1 MRCKDPAPLWVGPE
15 PVAHSCI
22 QEFFIVSQPSLFA
35 CPGKVCL
42 FGEKIYTPG
51 QSWHPYLEP
60 QGTIYCVRCTCS
72 ENGHVNCYRLRCPPL
87 HCSQP
92 VMEPQQC
99 CPRCVDPRVP
109 SGLRV
114 PLKSCQ
120 LNETTYQHGE
130 IFGAQELFPAR
141 LSNQCV
147 LCSCIEGH
155 TYCGL
160 MTCPE
165 PRCPITLPLP
175 DSCCQ
180 TCKDRTTESST
191 EENLTQR
198 QQHGER
204 HSQDPCSA
212 RRDPS
217 TPAPT
222 SLSSPLGFI
231 PRHFQSIAMGSTTI
245 KIILKEKHKKACIH
259 NGKTYSHGE
268 VWHPT
273 VLSFGPMPC
282 ILCTCMDGYQDC
294 HRVTCPTQYPC
305 SQPKK
310 VAGKCCKI
318 CPEDEVDDDHSEV
331 IATRCP
337 KVPGQFHVYTLV
349 SPSPDSLHRFV
360 LEHEASDQV
369 EMYIWKLVKGIY
381 HLVQI
386 KRVRKQDFQKEA
398 QNFRLLTGTHEGYW
412 TVFLAQT
419 PELKVTASPD
429 KVTKTL

>member
-1 MRCKDPAPLWVGPE
+1 MGQGRMVPGVR
-15 PVAHSCI
+15 I
-22 QEFFIVSQPSLFA
+22 IPSLLGLVMFWLPLDSQA
-35 CPGKVCL
+35 LSRSGKVCL

-99 CPRCVDPRVP
+99 CPRCVDPHVP

-130 IFGAQELFPAR
+130 IFSAQELFPAR

-165 PRCPITLPLP
+165 PSCPTTLPLP

-191 EENLTQR
+191 EENLTQL
-198 QQHGER
+198 QHGER
-204 HSQDPCSA
+204 HSQDPCSE
-212 RRDPS
+212 RRGPS

-231 PRHFQSIAMGSTTI
+231 PRHFQSVGMGSTTI
-245 KIILKEKHKKACIH
+245 KIILKEKHKK
-259 NGKTYSHGE
+259 
-268 VWHPT
+268 
-273 VLSFGPMPC
+273 
-282 ILCTCMDGYQDC
+282 
-294 HRVTCPTQYPC
+294 
-305 SQPKK
+305 
-310 VAGKCCKI
+310 
-318 CPEDEVDDDHSEV
+318 
-331 IATRCP
+331 
-337 KVPGQFHVYTLV
+337 
-349 SPSPDSLHRFV
+349 SLHTQWEDILPWGGVAPHCALLWPHALHPVHMYRWLPGLPPCDLPHPISLQSTQESGWEV
-360 LEHEASDQV
+360 L
-369 EMYIWKLVKGIY
+369 
-381 HLVQI
+381 
-386 KRVRKQDFQKEA
+386 QDLP
-398 QNFRLLTGTHEGYW
+398 RGRGGR
-412 TVFLAQT
+412 
-419 PELKVTASPD
+419 
-429 KVTKTL
+429 

>member
-1 MRCKDPAPLWVGPE
+1 MVPGVRIFSSLLGLVMLWFPLD
-15 PVAHSCI
+15 
-22 QEFFIVSQPSLFA
+22 SQA
-35 CPGKVCL
+35 RARPGKVCL

-60 QGTIYCVRCTCS
+60 QGTIYCVRCTCTES
-72 ENGHVNCYRLRCPPL
+72 GHVNCYRLRCPPL
-87 HCSQP
+87 RCSQP
-92 VMEPQQC
+92 VVEPQQC
-99 CPRCVDPRVP
+99 CPRCVADLPCSGTTRPFPPSSTSGVTSRLFVPRERGSPGPQGCSTEFISSLVC
-109 SGLRV
+109 SV
-114 PLKSCQ
+114 CQ
-120 LNETTYQHGE
+120 
-130 IFGAQELFPAR
+130 
-141 LSNQCV
+141 
-147 LCSCIEGH
+147 EGH

-160 MTCPE
+160 MTCPD
-165 PRCPITLPLP
+165 PGCPTPLPLP

-180 TCKDRTTESST
+180 TRKDRTSESST
-191 EENLTQR
+191 EEDLAQL
-198 QQHGER
+198 QPGER
-204 HSQDPCSA
+204 QDPHLEEGK
-212 RRDPS
+212 RRVPS

-222 SLSSPLGFI
+222 SLSFPLGFI
-231 PRHFQSIAMGSTTI
+231 PRYFRPMGTGSTTV
-245 KIILKEKHKKACIH
+245 KIILKEKHKKACTH

-282 ILCTCMDGYQDC
+282 ILCTCVDGEQDC

-310 VAGKCCKI
+310 MAGKCCKI
-318 CPEDEVDDDHSEV
+318 CPDEADADHSEV
-331 IATRCP
+331 ISTKCP
-337 KVPGQFHVYTLV
+337 KVPGQVSVYTLV
-349 SPSPDSLHRFV
+349 SPSPDGLHRFV

-369 EMYIWKLVKGIY
+369 ETYIWKLVKGIF

-412 TVFLAQT
+412 TIFLAQT

-429 KVTKTL
+429 KATKTL

>member
-1 MRCKDPAPLWVGPE
+1 MVPGVRILSSLLGLVMFWFPLD
-15 PVAHSCI
+15 
-22 QEFFIVSQPSLFA
+22 SQA
-35 CPGKVCL
+35 RARPGKVCL

-60 QGTIYCVRCTCS
+60 QGTIYCVRCTCT
-72 ENGHVNCYRLRCPPL
+72 EIGHVNCYRLRCPRL

-99 CPRCVDPRVP
+99 CPRCVDPHLP
-109 SGLRV
+109 SGIRA

-130 IFGAQELFPAR
+130 IFSAQELIPTR

-165 PRCPITLPLP
+165 PSCPTPFPLP

-180 TCKDRTTESST
+180 TCKDRTSESST
-191 EENLTQR
+191 EDLTQV
-198 QQHGER
+198 QHGER
-204 HSQDPCSA
+204 QDPCPEDGK
-212 RRDPS
+212 RRGPS

-231 PRHFQSIAMGSTTI
+231 PRYFRPMGTGSTTI
-245 KIILKEKHKKACIH
+245 KIILKEKHKKACTH

-282 ILCTCMDGYQDC
+282 ILCTCVDGYQDC

-318 CPEDEVDDDHSEV
+318 CPEEEADADHSEV
-331 IATRCP
+331 FSTKCP
-337 KVPGQFHVYTLV
+337 KVPGQVSVYTLV
-349 SPSPDSLHRFV
+349 SPSPAPSPDTLHRFV

-369 EMYIWKLVKGIY
+369 EIYIWKLVKGIF

>member
-1 MRCKDPAPLWVGPE
+1 
-15 PVAHSCI
+15 
-22 QEFFIVSQPSLFA
+22 
-35 CPGKVCL
+35 
-42 FGEKIYTPG
+42 
-51 QSWHPYLEP
+51 
-60 QGTIYCVRCTCS
+60 
-72 ENGHVNCYRLRCPPL
+72 
-87 HCSQP
+87 
-92 VMEPQQC
+92 MEPQQC
-99 CPRCVDPRVP
+99 CPRCVDPHVP
-109 SGLRV
+109 SGLRA
-114 PLKSCQ
+114 PLKSCL

-130 IFGAQELFPAR
+130 IFSAQELVPAR
-141 LSNQCV
+141 QPNQCV

-165 PRCPITLPLP
+165 PSCPTPLPLP

-180 TCKDRTTESST
+180 TCKDRTSERST
-191 EENLTQR
+191 EEDMAQL
-198 QQHGER
+198 QHGER
-204 HSQDPCSA
+204 HSQDPCSEDRK
-212 RRDPS
+212 RRGPG

-222 SLSSPLGFI
+222 SVSSPLSFLTRYFRPMGT
-231 PRHFQSIAMGSTTI
+231 GSTTI
-245 KIILKEKHKKACIH
+245 KIILKEKHKKACTH
-259 NGKTYSHGE
+259 NGKTYSHGQ
-268 VWHPT
+268 VWNPT

-282 ILCTCMDGYQDC
+282 ILCTCVDGHQDC

-318 CPEDEVDDDHSEV
+318 CPEDEADADHSEV
-331 IATRCP
+331 ISTRCP
-337 KVPGQFHVYTLV
+337 KVPGQVSVYTLV
-349 SPSPDSLHRFV
+349 PPSPDSLHRFV

-369 EMYIWKLVKGIY
+369 EIYIWKLVKGIF

-412 TVFLAQT
+412 TVFLSQT

>member
-1 MRCKDPAPLWVGPE
+1 MVPGVR
-15 PVAHSCI
+15 I
-22 QEFFIVSQPSLFA
+22 IPSLLGLVMFWLPLDSQA
-35 CPGKVCL
+35 LSRSGKVCL

-99 CPRCVDPRVP
+99 CPRCVDPHVP

-130 IFGAQELFPAR
+130 IFSAQELFPAR

-165 PRCPITLPLP
+165 PSCPTTLPLP

-191 EENLTQR
+191 EENLTQL
-198 QQHGER
+198 QHGER
-204 HSQDPCSA
+204 HSQDPCSE
-212 RRDPS
+212 RRGPS

-231 PRHFQSIAMGSTTI
+231 PRHFQSVGMGSTTI
-245 KIILKEKHKKACIH
+245 KIILKEKHKK
-259 NGKTYSHGE
+259 
-268 VWHPT
+268 
-273 VLSFGPMPC
+273 
-282 ILCTCMDGYQDC
+282 
-294 HRVTCPTQYPC
+294 
-305 SQPKK
+305 
-310 VAGKCCKI
+310 
-318 CPEDEVDDDHSEV
+318 EDEAEDDHSEV
-331 IATRCP
+331 ISTRCP
-337 KVPGQFHVYTLV
+337 KVPGQFQVYTLA

>member
-1 MRCKDPAPLWVGPE
+1 
-15 PVAHSCI
+15 
-22 QEFFIVSQPSLFA
+22 
-35 CPGKVCL
+35 KVCL

-60 QGTIYCVRCTCS
+60 QGTIYCVRCTCTES
-72 ENGHVNCYRLRCPPL
+72 GHVKCYRLRCPPL

-92 VMEPQQC
+92 VTEPQQC
-99 CPRCVDPRVP
+99 CPRCVDPHAP
-109 SGLRV
+109 SGLRA

-130 IFGAQELFPAR
+130 IFSAQELIPTR
-141 LSNQCV
+141 LS
-147 LCSCIEGH
+147 S
-155 TYCGL
+155 
-160 MTCPE
+160 
-165 PRCPITLPLP
+165 
-175 DSCCQ
+175 Q
-180 TCKDRTTESST
+180 TSESST
-191 EENLTQR
+191 EDLAQL
-198 QQHGER
+198 QPGER
-204 HSQDPCSA
+204 QDPHSEDGK
-212 RRDPS
+212 RGGPS

-231 PRHFQSIAMGSTTI
+231 PRYFRPMGTGSTTI
-245 KIILKEKHKKACIH
+245 KIILKEKHKKACTH

-282 ILCTCMDGYQDC
+282 ILCTCEDGYQDC

-318 CPEDEVDDDHSEV
+318 CPEDEVDDNHSEV
-331 IATRCP
+331 ISTKCP
-337 KVPGQFHVYTLV
+337 KVPGQVSVYTLV
-349 SPSPDSLHRFV
+349 SPSPDGLHRFV

-369 EMYIWKLVKGIY
+369 ETYIWKLVKGIF

-398 QNFRLLTGTHEGYW
+398 QNFRLLTGTHEG
-412 TVFLAQT
+412 L
-419 PELKVTASPD
+419 EEEDSDNEMK
-429 KVTKTL
+429 